1 MIEGG
6 RCQPKAIRMLS
17 MNFKNALV
25 SVSDKTGLVEFI
37 KPLAEQGTR
46 IVSTGGTAKLLRDA
60 GVKVVDVSEQTGF
73 PEVMDGRVKTLH
85 PNVHMALLARKDH
98 KEDAGVLDANNL
110 EPFDL
115 VVGNLYP
122 FAEAL
127 KKNLTLKEQV
137 EFIDIGG
144 PSFLRAAAKSFDR
157 IAVVCDPGDYSWILD
172 TAELTQEQRQKLAGK
187 IYAHTSAYDSL
198 ISDYLL
204 EGDAGQEWTM
214 GGQKVSSLRY
224 GENPQQKADWYGF
237 SGAQGGL
244 HEAEK
249 LQGKE
254 LSYNNLLDLDAAI
267 STLRDFASQPACVSV
282 KHNNPCGIA
291 IGASI
296 EEAVKKSLKADPI
309 SVFGGIVAVNK
320 AVTEEVARSLTE
332 LFLECVVA
340 PDFSAEAL
348 ELLAKKKNLRLLRW
362 PDMLQSHGS
371 RSVKMVDGGFLTQ
384 DLDVCG
390 GWQDEWNVI
399 GEAITDQDRKAF
411 EFAWKSCAHLKS
423 NAIAI
428 CSHEQSVGMGMGQV
442 NRVDAVE
449 QAVQRWQNFHK
460 DITNVVL
467 ASDAFFP
474 FPDSIELAHSSGI
487 RKVIQPGG
495 SIKDAEVIARALELG
510 VQMVLTGKRHFL
522 H

>member
-1 MIEGG
+1 M
-6 RCQPKAIRMLS
+6 K
-17 MNFKNALV
+17 FKNALV
-25 SVSDKTGLVEFI
+25 SVSNKTGLVEFI
-37 KPLAEQGTR
+37 KPLAEAGTR
-46 IVSTGGTAKLLRDA
+46 IVSTGGTSKMLREA
-60 GVKVVDVSEQTGF
+60 GVNVVDVSEQTGF

-98 KEDAGVLDANNL
+98 AEDAGVLDSNGI

-127 KKNLTLKEQV
+127 KKNLPLNEQV

-144 PSFLRAAAKSFDR
+144 PSFLRAAAKSFER
-157 IAVVCDPGDYSWILD
+157 IAVVCDPSDYSWILD
-172 TAELTQEQRQKLAGK
+172 SGELTEEQRRKLAGK
-187 IYAHTSAYDSL
+187 IYAHTSTYDSM

-204 EGDAGQEWTM
+204 GGKAGGEWTL
-214 GGQKVSSLRY
+214 GGQKISSLRY

-237 SGAQGGL
+237 AGPGGGL

-249 LQGKE
+249 IQGKE

-267 STLRDFASQPACVSV
+267 STLRDFDDGPACVSV
-282 KHNNPCGIA
+282 KHNNPCGIGT
-291 IGASI
+291 GATI
-296 EEAVKKSLKADPI
+296 EEAVQLSLKADPI
-309 SVFGGIVAVNK
+309 SVFGGIVALNETVSGD
-320 AVTEEVARSLTE
+320 VARSLTE

-340 PDFSAEAL
+340 PGFSAEAL
-348 ELLAKKKNLRLLRW
+348 ELLGKKKNLRLLKW
-362 PDMLQSHGS
+362 PEMMKQHGD
-371 RSVKMVDGGFLTQ
+371 RMVKVVDGGFLIQ
-384 DLDVCG
+384 DLDVCD
-390 GWQDEWNVI
+390 GWQSDWKVI
-399 GEAITDQDRKAF
+399 GDAVTDQDKQAF
-411 EFAWKSCAHLKS
+411 VFAWKACAHLKS
-423 NAIAI
+423 NAISI
-428 CSHEQSVGMGMGQV
+428 CNHQQSVGMGMGQV
-442 NRVDAVE
+442 NRVDAVQ
-449 QAVQRWQNFHK
+449 QAVQRWQSFHK
-460 DITNVVL
+460 EISDVVL

-495 SIKDAEVIARALELG
+495 SIKDEEVIAKALELG